1 MVALVRGRAASPNR
15 LPNGP
20 SHRFS
25 RLRRRDGRRENI
37 CAYILRRS
45 EVSDL
50 SVKKKYRRRPPVL
63 PGSDFLSR
71 SCDQGKAARSS
82 PRHRISRPFLKL
94 NFASANPLKF
104 QCRNSCAKLLICAHR
119 RKLTVPRLLRGLRNC
134 YRNNVVASCIWM
146 LQRSDQLAFGRLGR

>member
-1 MVALVRGRAASPNR
+1 MPWTKS
-15 LPNGP
+15 
-20 SHRFS
+20 FS
-25 RLRRRDGRRENI
+25 ADCDRSRWRRRENI
-37 CAYILRRS
+37 CAYIFRRS

-82 PRHRISRPFLKL
+82 PRHRISRPLLKL

-104 QCRNSCAKLLICAHR
+104 QRRNSARTSLWSTPAGRRRVGSRTERSEEEVVCQLISR
-119 RKLTVPRLLRGLRNC
+119 QTVVFPTVCVLWAIRPSPPPPL
-134 YRNNVVASCIWM
+134 
-146 LQRSDQLAFGRLGR
+146 F